1 MNWNLVLQCLGA
13 LCPLS
18 LIATVIVGDIFVG
31 GNRRRT
37 IDDE

>member
-1 MNWNLVLQCLGA
+1 MNWNFVLQCLGA

-18 LIATVIVGDIFVG
+18 LISTVILAAIFVG
-31 GNRRRT
+31 GSRRRT